1 MEEEAR
7 LQGRGVGGMSRRLA
21 FWLAW
26 SVCALSLALT
36 ALSLLL
42 FILNLS
48 YPNTHLYEPWL
59 DNTLSAVFY
68 PSVGAIVASR
78 RPENPVGWLLCLYG
92 LGTSI
97 GYFCAEYA
105 IYALLAQPNS
115 LPAGE
120 AMAWIVSWVLP
131 ILNGLMVF
139 YILLFPTGRL
149 PSRRW
154 RWLGWLTV
162 AFVVVGVVLGA
173 FSSGALLG
181 ILGPIQNPLGIEGF
195 SNIYYKAVLFTMGT
209 LVTLAAAS
217 SVFIRLRRAVGV
229 ERQQI
234 KWFAYAAV
242 AYISAG
248 TLAYPIPIVIDTPLW
263 FERMGFALNIAFI
276 PAVPIAIGIA
286 ILRYR
291 LYDIDILINR
301 TLVYGS
307 LTLMLALLYF
317 GGVTATQ
324 VVFRALTGQ
333 EEQPQLTI
341 VVSTL
346 VIAALFTPLRRGIQ
360 SFIDRR
366 FYRSKYDARKT
377 LEAFSAQLRNE
388 TDLNALS
395 DDLVGV
401 VRETMQPAHVS
412 LWLRPDGAQKDKKKR
427 AAIRESGHDEQ

>member
-1 MEEEAR
+1 MEQ
-7 LQGRGVGGMSRRLA
+7 QGRGAGGMSSRA
-21 FWLAW
+21 AAWLAW
-26 SVCALSLALT
+26 SLCALALALT

-42 FILNLS
+42 VVLNLS
-48 YPNTHLYEPWL
+48 HPNAHIYDPWL
-59 DNTLSAVFY
+59 DNTLTAISYA
-68 PSVGAIVASR
+68 PVGALIASR
-78 RPENPVGWLLCLYG
+78 HPENLVGWLLCLYG
-92 LGTSI
+92 LVISI
-97 GYFCAEYA
+97 SHFCAQYA
-105 IYALLAQPNS
+105 IYALLAQPDS

-120 AMAWIVSWVLP
+120 AMAWMVSWVLP
-131 ILNGLMVF
+131 IINGLTVF

-162 AFVVVGVVLGA
+162 AFIAVGVILAA

-195 SNIYYKAVLFTMGT
+195 SNAYYKAILFIMAPLLT
-209 LVTLAAAS
+209 AAAALA
-217 SVFIRLRRAVGV
+217 VFIRLRRAIGV

-242 AYISAG
+242 ATVSA
-248 TLAYPIPIVIDTPLW
+248 TILAYIIPGVIDTPLW
-263 FERMGFALNIAFI
+263 FERVGFALNIALI

-291 LYDIDILINR
+291 LYDIDLIINR

-307 LTLMLALLYF
+307 LTAILLALYF
-317 GGVTATQ
+317 CGI
-324 VVFRALTGQ
+324 VVLQRFFVFLTGQ
-333 EEQPQLTI
+333 Q
-341 VVSTL
+341 STL
-346 VIAALFTPLRRGIQ
+346 AVVASTLLIAALFNPLRGRIQ

-366 FYRSKYDARKT
+366 FYRRKYDARKT
-377 LEAFSAQLRNE
+377 LEAFSSQLRNE
-388 TDLNALS
+388 SDLDALN

-412 LWLRPDGAQKDKKKR
+412 LWLRPDTPPKGVQAD
-427 AAIRESGHDEQ
+427 